1 MPTDP
6 DRVEHEKLPER
17 ILANLPGL
25 TRFVRRRMN
34 PELRARESAS
44 DIVQSTIRSIL
55 QGDATFEDRGEA
67 SLQAWLRT
75 AARNKI
81 LSRARYWGAGRR
93 RAAAQ
98 PLEDESSD
106 ADDAVASAPD
116 SADPVRE
123 AQMREEVERLR
134 RAFAALKKEQRDLL
148 VRSQVQGASHA
159 EIARDIG
166 CAPDTVRKAVARAMA
181 QLAASLEP

>member
-1 MPTDP
+1 MPPDP

-17 ILANLPGL
+17 ILASLPGL
-25 TRFVRRRMN
+25 TRFVRQRMN

-67 SLQAWLRT
+67 SFQAWLRT

-93 RAAAQ
+93 RAASQ

-106 ADDAVASAPD
+106 ADEFVASAPD
-116 SADPVRE
+116 SANPRHE

-134 RAFAALKKEQRDLL
+134 RAFAALSKEQRELL
-148 VRSQVQGASHA
+148 IRSQVHGESHS
-159 EIARDIG
+159 EIARDLG
-166 CAPDTVRKAVARAMA
+166 CAPDTARKAVARAMA
-181 QLAASLEP
+181 QLAATLDS